1 VDYRVVISFGIAI
14 LIDVGFPLAA
24 TIWFKRRY
32 GTSWRV
38 WLGGALIFA
47 VFQILS
53 RIPLMLYLN
62 TLVGPEIAES
72 TVLTVGW
79 IAVAALTAGLVEEIG
94 RWVGYRFLFP
104 RFGAERD
111 WPNGVM
117 FGLGHGGI
125 ESIVLVGA
133 LALTSLLGYMVVSP
147 LDAEQMSA
155 MFPGE
160 QLEAMLAVQE
170 EYRSMPVWQ
179 PILGGLER
187 MLTLPIQVCFSV
199 LVLQCFI
206 RNDRRWLLIAVVAH
220 ALVDFVVPLVAQS
233 DNLIVVEAVVA
244 AFAVVAVWGVVR
256 LQGEEPKAPP
266 VQEVEQA

>member
-1 VDYRVVISFGIAI
+1 MDYRVVISFAIAI

-32 GTSWRV
+32 GSSWRV

-62 TLVGPEIAES
+62 TIVGPEIAES
-72 TVLTVGW
+72 TVLTMGW
-79 IAVAALTAGLVEEIG
+79 IAAAALTAGLVEEIG

-111 WPNGVM
+111 WANGVM

-133 LALTSLLGYMVVSP
+133 LAVTSLLGYMVISP

-170 EYRSMPVWQ
+170 EFRSMPVWQ

-187 MLTLPIQVCFSV
+187 VLTLPIQVCFSV
-199 LVLQCFI
+199 LVLQCFT
-206 RNDRRWLLIAVVAH
+206 RDDRRWLLVAVVAH
-220 ALVDFVVPLVAQS
+220 AAVDFVVPLVAQS
-233 DNLIVVEAVVA
+233 DNLLLVEAVVA
-244 AFAVVAVWGVVR
+244 AFAVAAMWGIVR
-256 LQGEEPKAPP
+256 LLGDEPKAPP
-266 VQEVEQA
+266 VQKAEQA